1 MTATRIDDPFDVR
14 CNTVGH
20 DFEHTEVKVID
31 PETGEECPV
40 GVQGEMCNRGYNTM
54 KGYYKNPE
62 ATAEVIDEN
71 GFLHSGDL
79 GVKDE
84 DGNMTLKITD
94 EKAFWS
100 LGKYLVIEVG

>member
-1 MTATRIDDPFDVR
+1 MRVSCVYGLKEASPGMTHSRIDDDPEVR
-14 CNTVGH
+14 YTTVGH
-20 DFEHTEVKVID
+20 DFEFTEVKVID
-31 PETGEECPV
+31 PNTGEECPV

-62 ATAEVIDEN
+62 ATAEVIDAN

-84 DGNMTLKITD
+84 NGNYRIT
-94 EKAFWS
+94 
-100 LGKYLVIEVG
+100 GRI

>member
-1 MTATRIDDPFDVR
+1 
-14 CNTVGH
+14 
-20 DFEHTEVKVID
+20 
-31 PETGEECPV
+31 
-40 GVQGEMCNRGYNTM
+40 M

-62 ATAEVIDEN
+62 ATAEVIVEN